1 MSDTTSGTEVGKTS
15 ARPQSGFQILLV
27 AVGLIVVPAVLCLA
41 VRYLLGL
48 PE

>member
-1 MSDTTSGTEVGKTS
+1 MSDTTSRTEVGETS
-15 ARPQSGFQILLV
+15 AKPQSGFQVLLV
-27 AVGLIVVPAVLCLA
+27 AIGLIVVPAVLCLA